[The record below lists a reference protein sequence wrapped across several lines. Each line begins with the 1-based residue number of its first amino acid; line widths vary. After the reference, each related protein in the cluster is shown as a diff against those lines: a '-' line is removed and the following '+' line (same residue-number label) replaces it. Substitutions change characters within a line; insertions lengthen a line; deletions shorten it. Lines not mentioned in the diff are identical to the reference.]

1 MMEREP
7 LTTGEIAQYCHMT
20 YRTVLKWIAS
30 GKLKAY
36 RTPGNHSRVEVK
48 NFLDFLKQ
56 YNMPVPVEL
65 RSNGIKKRIL
75 IVDDDRGMVHAIKRV
90 LVTGGKFEIEAAYDG
105 FDAGRK
111 FSEFKPDLVLLDIKM
126 PGLDGYEVCSLIR
139 KDTANKDVK
148 ILIMSGIIDE
158 EGAKRV
164 MKLGADDYLAK
175 PFDNKELK
183 MKLQNLFGWNGRSED
198 RGEGEV
204 Q

>member
-1 MMEREP
+1 MEREP

-20 YRTVLKWIAS
+20 YRTVLKWVAS

-48 NFLDFLKQ
+48 DFLDFLKQ
-56 YNMPVPVEL
+56 YNMPVPSEL
-65 RSNGIKKRIL
+65 RSNGVKKRIL
-75 IVDDDRGMVHAIKRV
+75 IVDDDKGMVHAIKRV
-90 LVTGGKFEIEAAYDG
+90 LVTGGKFEIETAYDG

-139 KDTANKDVK
+139 KDIANKDVK
-148 ILIMSGIIDE
+148 ILIMSGIMDE

-164 MKLGADDYLAK
+164 MKLGANDYLAK

-183 MKLQNLFGWNGRSED
+183 MKLQNLFGWNGRYGD
-198 RGEGEV
+198 KNEGEV
-204 Q
+204 R

>member
-1 MMEREP
+1 MEREP
-7 LTTGEIAQYCHMT
+7 LTTGEIAQYCYMT

-48 NFLDFLKQ
+48 DFLDFLKQ

-65 RSNGIKKRIL
+65 RANGIKKRIL
-75 IVDDDRGMVHAIKRV
+75 IVDDDKGMVHAIKRT
-90 LVTGGKFEIEAAYDG
+90 LATGGKFEIETAYNG

-111 FSEFKPDLVLLDIKM
+111 LSEFKPDLVLLDIKM
-126 PGLDGYEVCSLIR
+126 PGLDGYEVCSRIR
-139 KDTANKDVK
+139 KDTNNKDVK
-148 ILIMSGIIDE
+148 ILIISGIIDE

-164 MKLGADDYLAK
+164 MKLGANDYLAK

-198 RGEGEV
+198 KNEGKV
-204 Q
+204 R